1 MNNSDKN
8 NTEKLKISGVILPR
22 PKTIIPCNSHNT
34 YNVAQIFSAKHLNT
48 HTHVIS
54 PCAKTS
60 HRSSRSK
67 KIISFIF
74 LFFISVT
81 LLFHSCL
88 SYEQRMN
95 EAFEIT
101 CYHLTQ
107 LKIQKLKDRYFYNM
121 GYTEKYAKYLRYL
134 YEIPGGN
141 ILFEEGW
148 IKIQFVT
155 NVPPEELKQAIQNK
169 LSRIWSRTEI
179 QYQDY
184 TQHKQYKLH
193 QFYIYLVSPRKD
205 FSSNEEEKEY
215 LKREHEFMYIN
226 FDTPRLG
233 PKL

>member
-1 MNNSDKN
+1 MN
-8 NTEKLKISGVILPR
+8 I
-22 PKTIIPCNSHNT
+22 
-34 YNVAQIFSAKHLNT
+34 
-48 HTHVIS
+48 
-54 PCAKTS
+54 
-60 HRSSRSK
+60 
-67 KIISFIF
+67 
-74 LFFISVT
+74 
-81 LLFHSCL
+81 
-88 SYEQRMN
+88 
-95 EAFEIT
+95 AFEIT
-101 CYHLTQ
+101 IYSLDD
-107 LKIQKLKDRYFYNM
+107 LKFQKLKVSELFNM
-121 GYTEKYAKYLRYL
+121 GYLFNRGYTRKYAKYLRYL

-184 TQHKQYKLH
+184 TPHKQYKLY

-215 LKREHEFMYIN
+215 IKREHEFMYIN